1 MAVGRNAK
9 LRTTERPMDLALI
22 EAAGENVLERFR
34 QDIRDIGLDIELF
47 ESRMGNMLR
56 GPIPRWLPN
65 RWGEETLTPLDLEET
80 PTHFLVHMNLPGV
93 TKEQVTVRFLDQSLE
108 IEAEAKAVKETERK
122 NYVHRERAEVGY
134 RRHLSFPTPV
144 VPEKAEAKLEHGVLL
159 VTVPKQK
166 PAKELRISVV

>member
-1 MAVGRNAK
+1 MAVGRSSK
-9 LRTTERPMDLALI
+9 PKTTERPMDLALI
-22 EAAGENVLERFR
+22 EAAGENMLERFR

-47 ESRMGNMLR
+47 ENRMGQMLS
-56 GPIPRWLPN
+56 GPTPRWLPT
-65 RWGEETLTPLDLEET
+65 RWGEDAPTPLDLEET

-93 TKEQVTVRFLDQSLE
+93 AKEHVTVRFLDQSLE

-122 NYVHRERAEVGY
+122 TYVHRERMEAGY
-134 RRHLSFPTPV
+134 RRRLSFPMPV
-144 VPEKAEAKLEHGVLL
+144 VPEKAEAKLEHGVLV